1 MLRKTYRHIED
12 IDLIVG
18 AIAEL
23 PENDSLVGPT
33 LRCIIG
39 EWTCIKYIIELYPK
53 LKSIIS

>member
-1 MLRKTYRHIED
+1 MLRKSYRHIED

-39 EWTCIKYIIELYPK
+39 EWTGFGFINGLYPK
-53 LKSIIS
+53 L